1 MNPKEIERH
10 ELIGLVC
17 EVIDAKNKNLIGL
30 KGKVINE
37 TKSTIK
43 VQQKEKSKIILKNQV
58 TLEFTI
64 NNKKIQIKGEKLV
77 KRPEE
82 RIKDER
88 KNKKNWN
95 KSKNTY

>member
-10 ELIGLVC
+10 ELIGLTC
-17 EVIDAKNKNLIGL
+17 KVIDAKNKGLIGL
-30 KGKVINE
+30 QGKIIDE
-37 TKSTIK
+37 TKNTIK
-43 VQQKEKSKIILKNQV
+43 IQQKDKTKIILKNQV

-88 KNKKNWN
+88 KNKKYWN
-95 KSKNTY
+95 KSKTTY